1 LTFKREAPGNCPI
14 CPMVNPAL
22 PTALLASGMEAAE
35 ERNKK
40 RSQPL
45 TLLKPLVHHRLQRK
59 EGTR

>member
-1 LTFKREAPGNCPI
+1 
-14 CPMVNPAL
+14 MVNPAL